1 MIKSLAAIFAAS
13 ALALSSANAAAI
25 TFKGDWL
32 NAIELGNVAF
42 DCGTLGVDFCTDSA
56 GPGFNYL
63 TGGFT
68 FNAAAFAGGVATQL
82 IQDISPRNSGLGAL
96 SEANQN
102 TAQTQ
107 IEPAEPVSL
116 TFEEEFRLTNIEFN
130 SGADRDCSSPGG
142 EGRCGF
148 FDLFI
153 DGLLAGNFEA
163 VDLMTLVFEGMKFD
177 FVPTTEGAGVA
188 IAELEI
194 IAMPGP
200 AALPLLLSGLAG
212 HGFVSRRRKLA

>member
-102 TAQTQ
+102 TAQPRSNPLSPFRSHSKKSSGSP
-107 IEPAEPVSL
+107 ILNLIPAL
-116 TFEEEFRLTNIEFN
+116 T
-130 SGADRDCSSPGG
+130 
-142 EGRCGF
+142 
-148 FDLFI
+148 
-153 DGLLAGNFEA
+153 
-163 VDLMTLVFEGMKFD
+163 
-177 FVPTTEGAGVA
+177 A
-188 IAELEI
+188 IAQAL
-194 IAMPGP
+194 
-200 AALPLLLSGLAG
+200 AAKAVAASSIFSLMGCSPETLKPLTS
-212 HGFVSRRRKLA
+212 